1 MAGITNEIIAAV
13 ELWWRY
19 VFHATWTSSL
29 VAVVLLG
36 IVRLGRR
43 WPAQL
48 RYGLLLIVLVKFAI
62 PPMLELPTGLFT
74 QLGPTVGWQMN
85 SAEPIASNPSSDSA
99 VYQGEQAAG
108 ISWSLAAKA
117 GLMTIHLLGFAVI
130 ATSIVGQWCRITGAT
145 RKSHI
150 ITSGPLYARF
160 LELSARLGVRRNVKL
175 LSSSAKLSPMAFGV
189 IRPTIIAPVSVIR
202 NLPPDEL
209 DVVLAHELAHHR
221 RGDLWTNWLLA
232 ILGAVWWFNPVLWI
246 VNRRVR
252 EACENCCDDLLI
264 ARGITTGKSYCKAL
278 LKIASTLPKTW
289 QLNAAFGFAE
299 RLHPLAAR
307 MGRIMDHRAKK
318 LSRLPLAAMGL
329 IVVLAVLILPG
340 LPSDKPDRGGETQIC
355 AVEATQAVNAIV
367 AAEVSVSESPQ
378 PSLFEYS
385 NKADPVVL
393 LPTNYASYYNS
404 FNFSKTPRRKLTP
417 AGATTTLVSAPQ
429 VAPARQYQQ
438 FDRIN
443 SPVRVPSAYS
453 VLEMA
458 ISSHPRPS
466 KTDTQISPNWNPRVA
481 TRANT
486 MSSRSQPLQHSQ
498 FVSRPVLGQSLLGF
512 VEQPFYLEKKAP
524 VLSLLPEE
532 NLQKDIG
539 IDAPEM
545 PFISPYDPPAAL
557 TDQPR
562 EIPPLLLPLPFIES
576 IFQRSNNVIVQGSDS
591 TGLSFNEDMAIIYGT
606 TGTAEHGM
614 GIDHQDILIHGIPT
628 TMILR
633 DTYNFQDP
641 ISVPDPAGIL
651 PLTIGALLLT
661 ARRRRRL

>member
-1 MAGITNEIIAAV
+1 MAGITHEIFAAV

-85 SAEPIASNPSSDSA
+85 SAEPIASNPSSDSV

-117 GLMTIHLLGFAVI
+117 GLMGIHLLGFAVI

-264 ARGITTGKSYCKAL
+264 VRGITTGKSYCKAL

-299 RLHPLAAR
+299 RLHPLAVR

-340 LPSDKPDRGGETQIC
+340 LPSYKPDRGSETQIC
-355 AVEATQAVNAIV
+355 AVEAPQAVSAIV
-367 AAEVSVSESPQ
+367 AAEVSVSESPR

-385 NKADPVVL
+385 NEADPVVL
-393 LPTNYASYYNS
+393 MPVNYASFYNS
-404 FNFSKTPRRKLTP
+404 FNFSKPPPCKLTP
-417 AGATTTLVSAPQ
+417 AGATTTLVSVPQ
-429 VAPARQYQQ
+429 VAPARRYQQ

-443 SPVRVPSAYS
+443 SPARAPSAYS

-458 ISSHPRPS
+458 ISSHSSPS
-466 KTDTQISPNWNPRVA
+466 KTDTQIAPNWNPQVA
-481 TRANT
+481 TRVNT
-486 MSSRSQPLQHSQ
+486 ISSRSQQPQPGQ
-498 FVSRPVLGQSLLGF
+498 FVPAPVLGQSLLGF
-512 VEQPFYLEKKAP
+512 AEQPSYLEKKAP
-524 VLSLLPEE
+524 ILSLLPEE
-532 NLQKDIG
+532 NPLPENFR
-539 IDAPEM
+539 IDP
-545 PFISPYDPPAAL
+545 PKSFISPDDPPG
-557 TDQPR
+557 TSPDDPR
-562 EIPPLLLPLPFIES
+562 KIPPLLSPFPFIEFFTPQS
-576 IFQRSNNVIVQGSDS
+576 EGEYVQNYNSS
-591 TGLSFNEDMAIIYGT
+591 TGSTNGIVI
-606 TGTAEHGM
+606 
-614 GIDHQDILIHGIPT
+614 IDHIDTLVPVIRIDHLDPLEPGIST
-628 TMILR
+628 IVYIG

-641 ISVPDPAGIL
+641 VSVPDPVGIL